1 MLDAYVLVISPDAVR
16 MLEDVDFS
24 EIETKIIAV
33 RLDTLRK
40 AGVDC
45 KGIQEYELKRIGYE
59 EYYDE
64 KKVRYPSY
72 CGDPDDSCGMW
83 VE

>member
-1 MLDAYVLVISPDAVR
+1 

-33 RLDTLRK
+33 WLDTLRK
-40 AGVDC
+40 AEVEY
-45 KGIQEYELKRIGYE
+45 KGSKEYDIKRIGDE

-64 KKVRYPSY
+64 KKVRYSSD
-72 CGDPDDSCGMW
+72 CVGIDDSCG
-83 VE
+83 VLEE

>member
-1 MLDAYVLVISPDAVR
+1 

-33 RLDTLRK
+33 RIDTLRK
-40 AGVDC
+40 VGVEC
-45 KGIQEYELKRIGYE
+45 KGSLVDVLKRIGDE

-64 KKVRYPSY
+64 KKVY
-72 CGDPDDSCGMW
+72 DSSDRDGYAGPCGMW
-83 VE
+83 AE

>member
-1 MLDAYVLVISPDAVR
+1 

-40 AGVDC
+40 AGVEY
-45 KGIQEYELKRIGYE
+45 KGIPKDELKRIGDKD
-59 EYYDE
+59 YYDE
-64 KKVRYPSY
+64 REIGEADKCSR
-72 CGDPDDSCGMW
+72 MA
-83 VE
+83 

>member
-1 MLDAYVLVISPDAVR
+1 

-40 AGVDC
+40 AGVEC
-45 KGIQEYELKRIGYE
+45 KGSPKDELKRIGDE

-64 KKVRYPSY
+64 KKVRYSSDGCHY
-72 CGDPDDSCGMW
+72 DDSCG
-83 VE
+83 V

>member
-1 MLDAYVLVISPDAVR
+1 

-40 AGVDC
+40 AGVEC
-45 KGIQEYELKRIGYE
+45 KGIQKYELKRIGDE
-59 EYYDE
+59 WYYDE
-64 KKVRYPSY
+64 KKVRYPSD
-72 CGDPDDSCGMW
+72 CGAPDDSCGVR

>member
-1 MLDAYVLVISPDAVR
+1 

-24 EIETKIIAV
+24 EIEAQIIAK

-40 AGVDC
+40 SGVEC
-45 KGIQEYELKRIGYE
+45 KGSPEYELKRIGDE

-64 KKVRYPSY
+64 KKVRYSSDGCRY
-72 CGDPDDSCGMW
+72 DGSCRMW
-83 VE
+83 RGQKRA